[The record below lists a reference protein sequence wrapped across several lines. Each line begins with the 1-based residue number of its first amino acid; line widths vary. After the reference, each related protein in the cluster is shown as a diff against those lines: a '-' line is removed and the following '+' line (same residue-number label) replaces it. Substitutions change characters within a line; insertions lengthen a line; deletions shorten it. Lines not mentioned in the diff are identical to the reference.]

1 MDSLIGVAEGMLVVF
16 VIYWTNRLFPKW
28 FGGIYNLSFLIFMV
42 YSMITNDQGQ
52 IISMLIV
59 LILGEVILGVIWTS
73 AREDKKRKIKKE
85 IEKMKAV
92 DISHNN

>member
-1 MDSLIGVAEGMLVVF
+1 MDSLISVAEGMLVVF

-28 FGGIYNLSFLIFMV
+28 FGGIYNLAFLLFMV
-42 YSMITNDQGQ
+42 YTIITRGQDQL
-52 IISMLIV
+52 ISMLIV
-59 LILGEVILGVIWTS
+59 LILGEVILGGIWVS

-85 IEKMKAV
+85 IEKMKAT